1 MKIMGHR
8 TVKAVCRFFSH
19 LILIIKALC
28 HKNDIKKI
36 YVTGPN
42 TTWKIFF
49 MRISSLTRF
58 SSGML
63 LIAIIG
69 MAASV
74 FWGLAKLKEP
84 FLLSERYHQVVQQVS
99 VKTRLLIDDYL
110 RTGDASA
117 LQKAQDFLSSELP
130 EAVVL
135 LPDVFQQALLPE
147 VAKLEESLAVDL
159 RAAGKLS
166 GNIQGLMLQNEREL
180 LAALET
186 LQDYIRSGMDT
197 AASDD
202 VQALQLAAFQIAQM
216 NAKRALLRS
225 RYFSSPSDQLKQ
237 SLVQISQEI
246 VVKAEQLNQLPL
258 LGIMVEEE
266 EDEFSAMMG
275 LDSDSGDSPAKVAD
289 KGDQITDDI
298 YYLTQ
303 RYVPELEQTA
313 RQVQLG
319 ESAKKQVGQL
329 TAVLEARVLESKQYI
344 DQIRTDAEN
353 RVITL
358 LIVFLGLL
366 FITGAISALLQ
377 FRVLSGMRVVSVYI
391 EKLRSGDFSERLENT
406 MGFTELY
413 ELLDCANQLQRYLN
427 QLVSETRQ
435 EVDKVQQVSG
445 AIGELAEEI
454 QTGTAE
460 QLARSDEATEAI
472 GSLLASFKLV
482 AEHAVEASSS
492 ANEGHNFMHNSAAV
506 MQSLEVSVGEFAEE
520 VEQGVSTIQ
529 RLQADSHNIETVL
542 NAIVSIARQTN
553 LLALNA
559 SIEAAKA
566 GEQGRGFAVVADEVR
581 MLSARTSEAAQEI
594 RSMIDE
600 LRSSSDQVA
609 ETMLR
614 QQQQAEHSVVQS
626 ERAGAVLQKVMQ
638 SITNISHMNNKISEA
653 TEKQSSSVDGV
664 QACVSDI
671 QDRTRD
677 ASERS
682 EQARSHSA
690 QLAEVSLGLSQLVKR
705 YTI

>member
-1 MKIMGHR
+1 
-8 TVKAVCRFFSH
+8 
-19 LILIIKALC
+19 
-28 HKNDIKKI
+28 
-36 YVTGPN
+36 
-42 TTWKIFF
+42 

-58 SSGML
+58 SSAML
-63 LIAIIG
+63 LVAIIG

-84 FLLSERYHQVVQQVS
+84 FLLSESYHQVVQQVS

-130 EAVVL
+130 ETVAL

-147 VAKLEESLAVDL
+147 VEKLEKSLAVDL
-159 RAAGKLS
+159 RAAGKLA
-166 GNIQGLMLQNEREL
+166 GNVQGLMLQNEREL

-186 LQDYIRSGMDT
+186 LQDYIRSGVDT

-202 VQALQLAAFQIAQM
+202 VQALQLAAFQLAQM

-225 RYFSSPSDQLKQ
+225 RYFSSPSDQLQQ

-275 LDSDSGDSPAKVAD
+275 LDSDSRDSPANVAD

-319 ESAKKQVGQL
+319 ESAKKQVEQL
-329 TAVLEARVLESKQYI
+329 TAMLEARVLESKQYI

-353 RVITL
+353 RVITS
-358 LIVFLGLL
+358 LILFLGLL
-366 FITGAISALLQ
+366 CITGAISALLQ
-377 FRVLSGMRVVSVYI
+377 FRVLSGMRVVSAYI

-435 EVDKVQQVSG
+435 EVDKVKQVSD
-445 AIGELAEEI
+445 AIDELAEEI
-454 QTGTAE
+454 QAGTSE
-460 QLARSDEATEAI
+460 QRARTDEATEAI
-472 GSLLASFKLV
+472 ASLLTSFKSV
-482 AEHAVEASSS
+482 AGHAVEASSS
-492 ANEGHNFMHNSAAV
+492 ANEGHNLMHHSAVV

-529 RLQADSHNIETVL
+529 RLQTDSHNIETVL

-600 LRSSSDQVA
+600 LRSSSDEVA

-614 QQQQAEHSVVQS
+614 QQQQAEHSVLQS
-626 ERAGAVLQKVMQ
+626 ERAGAELQRVMQ
-638 SITNISHMNNKISEA
+638 SITNISHMNNKITAA

-671 QDRTRD
+671 QDRTRY

-682 EQARSHSA
+682 EQARNHSA

>member
-1 MKIMGHR
+1 
-8 TVKAVCRFFSH
+8 
-19 LILIIKALC
+19 
-28 HKNDIKKI
+28 
-36 YVTGPN
+36 
-42 TTWKIFF
+42 

-58 SSGML
+58 SSAML
-63 LIAIIG
+63 LVAIIG

-84 FLLSERYHQVVQQVS
+84 FLLSESYHQVVQQVS

-130 EAVVL
+130 ETVAL

-147 VAKLEESLAVDL
+147 VEKLEKSLAVDL
-159 RAAGKLS
+159 RAAGKLA
-166 GNIQGLMLQNEREL
+166 GNVQGLMLQNEREL

-186 LQDYIRSGMDT
+186 LQDYIRSGVDT

-202 VQALQLAAFQIAQM
+202 VQALQLAAFQLAQM

-225 RYFSSPSDQLKQ
+225 RYFSSPSDQLQQ

-275 LDSDSGDSPAKVAD
+275 LDSDSGDSPANVAD

-319 ESAKKQVGQL
+319 ESAKKQVEQL

-353 RVITL
+353 RVITS
-358 LIVFLGLL
+358 LILFLGLL
-366 FITGAISALLQ
+366 CITGAISALLQ
-377 FRVLSGMRVVSVYI
+377 FRVLSGMRVVSAYI

-435 EVDKVQQVSG
+435 EVDKVKQVSD
-445 AIGELAEEI
+445 AIDELAEEI
-454 QTGTAE
+454 QAGTSE
-460 QLARSDEATEAI
+460 QRARSDEATEAI
-472 GSLLASFKLV
+472 ASLLTSFKSV
-482 AEHAVEASSS
+482 AGHAVEASSS
-492 ANEGHNFMHNSAAV
+492 ANEGHNLMHHSAVV

-529 RLQADSHNIETVL
+529 RLQTDSHNIETVL

-609 ETMLR
+609 GTMLR
-614 QQQQAEHSVVQS
+614 QQQQAEHSVLQS
-626 ERAGAVLQKVMQ
+626 ERAGAELQRVMQ
-638 SITNISHMNNKISEA
+638 SITNISHMNNKITAA

-671 QDRTRD
+671 QDRTRY

-682 EQARSHSA
+682 EQARNHSA

>member
-1 MKIMGHR
+1 
-8 TVKAVCRFFSH
+8 
-19 LILIIKALC
+19 
-28 HKNDIKKI
+28 
-36 YVTGPN
+36 
-42 TTWKIFF
+42 

>member
-1 MKIMGHR
+1 
-8 TVKAVCRFFSH
+8 
-19 LILIIKALC
+19 
-28 HKNDIKKI
+28 
-36 YVTGPN
+36 
-42 TTWKIFF
+42 
-49 MRISSLTRF
+49 
-58 SSGML
+58 
-63 LIAIIG
+63 
-69 MAASV
+69 
-74 FWGLAKLKEP
+74 
-84 FLLSERYHQVVQQVS
+84 
-99 VKTRLLIDDYL
+99 
-110 RTGDASA
+110 
-117 LQKAQDFLSSELP
+117 
-130 EAVVL
+130 
-135 LPDVFQQALLPE
+135 
-147 VAKLEESLAVDL
+147 
-159 RAAGKLS
+159 
-166 GNIQGLMLQNEREL
+166 MLQNEREL

-329 TAVLEARVLESKQYI
+329 TAALEARVLESKQYI

-460 QLARSDEATEAI
+460 QLARSDETIEAI
-472 GSLLASFKLV
+472 GSLLASFKSV

-664 QACVSDI
+664 QACVCDI
-671 QDRTRD
+671 QDRTRE

-682 EQARSHSA
+682 EQARNHSA

>member
-1 MKIMGHR
+1 
-8 TVKAVCRFFSH
+8 
-19 LILIIKALC
+19 
-28 HKNDIKKI
+28 
-36 YVTGPN
+36 
-42 TTWKIFF
+42 

-472 GSLLASFKLV
+472 GSLLASFKSV

-626 ERAGAVLQKVMQ
+626 ERAGAELQKVMQ

-664 QACVSDI
+664 QACVTDI